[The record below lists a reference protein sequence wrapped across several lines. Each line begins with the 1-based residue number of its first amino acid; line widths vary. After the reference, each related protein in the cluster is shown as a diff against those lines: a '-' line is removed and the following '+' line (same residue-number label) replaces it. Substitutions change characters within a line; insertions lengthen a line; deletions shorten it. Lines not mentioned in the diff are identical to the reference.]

1 MKRDPLRQLER
12 LRQMRQD
19 RATAELSSRSDE
31 LRRAEIAA
39 AQAEAKVGE
48 QAASARREEHAMLA
62 ELSGRQITRGA
73 LFRLQGKIEAFAAEQ
88 GRLAETAAELS
99 GAAEECA
106 ERKEAARKVW
116 LARQKAMQKIDLL
129 VKNTA
134 KRLGRRAIM
143 LGEAADEDAQTLASA
158 QLRVRKIGG
167 DDGR

>member
-12 LRQMRQD
+12 LRRMRQD
-19 RATAELSSRSDE
+19 RATAELSSRSEE
-31 LRRAEIAA
+31 LRQAEIAS

-48 QAASARREEHAMLA
+48 QAASARRDERAMLA

-88 GRLAETAAELS
+88 KRLTEISTELS

-116 LARQKAMQKIDLL
+116 LVRQKAMQKIDLL
-129 VKNTA
+129 AKSMA
-134 KRLGRRAIM
+134 KRLGRRAVM
-143 LGEAADEDAQTLASA
+143 LSEAADEDAQTLASS
-158 QLRVRKIGG
+158 QLPVRKIGS
-167 DDGR
+167 DNGR